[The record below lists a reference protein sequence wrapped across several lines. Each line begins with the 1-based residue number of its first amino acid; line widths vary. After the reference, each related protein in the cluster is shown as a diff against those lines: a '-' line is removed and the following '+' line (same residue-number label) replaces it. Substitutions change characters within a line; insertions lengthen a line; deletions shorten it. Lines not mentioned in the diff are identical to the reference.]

1 MNKETLEI
9 ALAKAKQNLKAARD
23 ADEEDKQKIIND
35 ITDPTPGAVVKDY
48 FDDDNDQF
56 ITSTDKLLELNDYD
70 KKKNPLITT
79 KIEGS
84 SEIKPLNFTDE
95 MTVVKNVSEIDFE
108 HEATKT
114 TIDVVPPDYT

>member
-9 ALAKAKQNLKAARD
+9 ALAKAKQNLKATRD

-56 ITSTDKLLELNDYD
+56 ITSTDKLLELNYYD
-70 KKKNPLITT
+70 KKK
-79 KIEGS
+79 KI
-84 SEIKPLNFTDE
+84 
-95 MTVVKNVSEIDFE
+95 
-108 HEATKT
+108 H
-114 TIDVVPPDYT
+114 

>member
-9 ALAKAKQNLKAARD
+9 ALAKAKQNLKVTRD

-48 FDDDNDQF
+48 FDDDHDQF

-70 KKKNPLITT
+70 KKNKSIDNNKN
-79 KIEGS
+79 
-84 SEIKPLNFTDE
+84 
-95 MTVVKNVSEIDFE
+95 
-108 HEATKT
+108 
-114 TIDVVPPDYT
+114 

>member
-70 KKKNPLITT
+70 KKKI
-79 KIEGS
+79 
-84 SEIKPLNFTDE
+84 
-95 MTVVKNVSEIDFE
+95 
-108 HEATKT
+108 H
-114 TIDVVPPDYT
+114 